1 MLPDKEI
8 EVWRWNLPVVE
19 GDLNPVNPTSQC
31 TLLTTVHTVFQ
42 GFPGGSVVKNLPVSA
57 GDVGLV
63 PGLERS
69 PGEGNDNPL
78 QYSRLENSMDRG
90 AWRATIHGVAKSRA
104 RLSTHTH
111 CFSLASE
118 EARVFLSAQDKQGN
132 LPSNS

>member
-31 TLLTTVHTVFQ
+31 TLLTTVHTAFQ
-42 GFPGGSVVKNLPVSA
+42 GFPGGSVVKNLPASA
-57 GDVGLV
+57 GDVGSV
-63 PGLERS
+63 PGLGRS

-90 AWRATIHGVAKSRA
+90 AWQATIHGVEKSWA
-104 RLSTHTH
+104 RLSMHTH